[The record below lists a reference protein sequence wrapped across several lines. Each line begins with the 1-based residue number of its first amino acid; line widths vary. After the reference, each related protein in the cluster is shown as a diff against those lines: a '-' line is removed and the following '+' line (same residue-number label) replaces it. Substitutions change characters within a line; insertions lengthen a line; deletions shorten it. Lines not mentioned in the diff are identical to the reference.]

1 MSQKPSAC
9 VYQNTRHFPLDYVLQ
24 KESLLKQNFIIP
36 TPIPKKKK
44 KWTLSLQPNGKFLI
58 HFLTLL
64 EMKVLSVFRG
74 EDCYWMLMSSGCF

>member
-1 MSQKPSAC
+1 MSSKRNLFSNRTSLFRLL
-9 VYQNTRHFPLDYVLQ
+9 YQ
-24 KESLLKQNFIIP
+24 
-36 TPIPKKKK
+36 KKK

-74 EDCYWMLMSSGCF
+74 EDYYWMLMSSGCF